1 MQQHLSINDE
11 VRKFLSQDK
20 LLLID
25 GQWQESRSEK
35 TINVE
40 NPANGD
46 TLSQLI
52 HGGQEDINRAVEAA
66 RKAFDSGP
74 WRSMTGSERSRR
86 LWKLADLIEQNTDTF
101 AQLESLDNGKP
112 YTVAKAADVPLS
124 VDIFRYM
131 AGWST
136 KIHGKTIPLSVPYTP
151 DSSYLSYTLKEP
163 VGVIGQIIPWNF
175 PLLM

>member
-74 WRSMTGSERSRR
+74 WRSM
-86 LWKLADLIEQNTDTF
+86 
-101 AQLESLDNGKP
+101 
-112 YTVAKAADVPLS
+112 
-124 VDIFRYM
+124 
-131 AGWST
+131 
-136 KIHGKTIPLSVPYTP
+136 
-151 DSSYLSYTLKEP
+151 
-163 VGVIGQIIPWNF
+163 
-175 PLLM
+175 